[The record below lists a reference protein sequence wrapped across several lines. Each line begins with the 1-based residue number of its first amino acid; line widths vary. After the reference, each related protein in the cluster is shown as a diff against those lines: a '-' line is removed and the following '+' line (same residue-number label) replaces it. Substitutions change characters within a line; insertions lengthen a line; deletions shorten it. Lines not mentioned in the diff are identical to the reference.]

1 MRVRTRK
8 HEFHIMVR
16 RQKEDLRQHKVMAE
30 IWGNSLIPT
39 DCDCEK
45 GPGLFH
51 KRRVGGKC
59 RHGRCCA
66 LVRQEKRD
74 QKRRLRHSARQQI
87 AQELEAA

>member
-16 RQKEDLRQHKVMAE
+16 RQKQDLRDHVKFSADNTAP
-30 IWGNSLIPT
+30 G
-39 DCDCEK
+39 DCDCTK
-45 GPGLFH
+45 GPGIFF
-51 KRRVGGKC
+51 KRRLYEKC
-59 RHGRCCA
+59 RHCPTCRY
-66 LVRQEKRD
+66 VRQEKRD